1 MPETKFLTLFV
12 PQEDWFQDFL
22 RRKSKEFRK
31 RNLSLS
37 AHLVALILTDLQ
49 RKNLLTAHQEKEI
62 ESLEPMR
69 PKRISKEQRVRF
81 SLYLPP
87 QVRDWL
93 PPLLR
98 EVAPRPGLSVH
109 CWKLFVEAHRTEL
122 SEAERASW
130 ENYQP
135 GRGTRDAG
143 HTAKDFPEDS

>member
-1 MPETKFLTLFV
+1 MPETKFLTLFI

-37 AHLVALILTDLQ
+37 AHLIALILTDLQ
-49 RKNLLTAHQEKEI
+49 RQNLLTATQEKEI

-69 PKRISKEQRVRF
+69 PKKFSSEQRVRF

-87 QVRDWL
+87 QVRTWL

-98 EVAPRPGLSVH
+98 EVAPRPGLSSY
-109 CWKLFVEAHRTEL
+109 CWKLFVRAHRAEL
-122 SEAERASW
+122 TTSNLADW
-130 ENYQP
+130 QTYQP
-135 GRGTRDAG
+135 GRGTRD
-143 HTAKDFPEDS
+143 SV